1 MLFRQIY
8 KDDPLL
14 PAFMEKCSKR
24 GFDNNTSIEKLK
36 FDYFDNVYFFAGIED
51 DAIKLFSGVHE
62 FDMGGERYWRCGFR
76 GATIDADQKMSRNL
90 RKTSLNVGINYYIQ
104 MQYIESLHGPSN
116 FVHTSNTLESID
128 GAGRSHAVDRLM
140 KRGVEGI
147 TLLAEDFEYLYT
159 KQNVWLLDKNVWK
172 RDFNKYH
179 KGNHIIN
186 VPSIKI

>member
-14 PAFMEKCSKR
+14 PAFMEECSKR
-24 GFDNNTSIEKLK
+24 GFNNNTSIENLK
-36 FDYFDNVYFFAGIED
+36 FDYFEHIFFFAGIED
-51 DAIKLFSGVHE
+51 GKIKLFSGVHE
-62 FDMGGERYWRCGFR
+62 FDMDGERYWRCGFR

-90 RKTSLNVGINYYIQ
+90 RKNSLNVGINYYIQ
-104 MQYIESLHGPSN
+104 MQYIESLHGPSK
-116 FVHTSNTLESID
+116 FVHTSNTPESID

-159 KQNVWLLDKNVWK
+159 KQNVWLLDKDVWYN
-172 RDFNKYH
+172 DFDKYH
-179 KGNHIIN
+179 RNYHSFTAGLIN
-186 VPSIKI
+186 